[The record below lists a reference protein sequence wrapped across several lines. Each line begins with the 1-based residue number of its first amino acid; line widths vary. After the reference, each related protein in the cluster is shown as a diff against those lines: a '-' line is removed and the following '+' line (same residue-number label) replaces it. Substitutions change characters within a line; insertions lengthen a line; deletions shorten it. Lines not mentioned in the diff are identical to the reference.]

1 MSSKR
6 FLMSLI
12 VSIASLAAAVAPAQ
26 TDADAETEELTSRV
40 KSISLSFSGGYY
52 GGTTFLDLPV
62 IDERAQLAE
71 GSNTV
76 TLFNGEEL
84 NLGTARPVDGFDAPM
99 KQIETGEIYRMSIG
113 FFLSDSFH
121 FDLNASYSR
130 AKAILSMAR
139 FEDDEMVE
147 RLSGQGLDPWY
158 SEFYTQTDLVG
169 GSEDGDFKSYMGGI
183 SLAYDAHTLRI
194 LGLTPF
200 FGTGFGGI
208 INRFSVLEDKT
219 ALYFELFGGLAL
231 HMSDSFNVNTRF
243 SATTFAFPTEEVA
256 YSKQVTTMTA
266 TLGITLLFD
275 VKPVH

>member
-1 MSSKR
+1 MSFKR
-6 FLMSLI
+6 LSMSLI
-12 VSIASLAAAVAPAQ
+12 VPIACLATAAAFAQ
-26 TDADAETEELTSRV
+26 AEADAETEELTSRV

-52 GGTTFLDLPV
+52 GGTRFLDLPIV
-62 IDERAQLAE
+62 DDRAQLAE

-84 NLGTARPVDGFDAPM
+84 DLGTERPVDGFDAPR
-99 KQIETGEIYRMSIG
+99 KEIDTGEIYRMSIG
-113 FFLSDSFH
+113 FYLSDSFH
-121 FDLNASYSR
+121 FDLNASYCR
-130 AKAILSMAR
+130 AKAVLSMTR
-139 FEDDEMVE
+139 FEDEE
-147 RLSGQGLDPWY
+147 IIGRLSGQAIDPWY
-158 SEFYTQTDLVG
+158 SEFYTQSGLEG

-183 SLAYDAHTLRI
+183 SLGYDAHSLRT

-231 HMSDSFNVNTRF
+231 YMSDSFNLNARF
-243 SATTFAFPTEEVA
+243 SATTFAFPTEEVS

-266 TLGITLLFD
+266 TLGITMLFD
-275 VKPVH
+275 VKPIY